1 MGFLVSSG
9 TSLMYLVLEHGVEAV
24 LKWIRS
30 TGKMILCILIKQLIC
45 VLPTLWQMS
54 RDKVENKCM
63 LYLNQTLRAKELRKT
78 DSMWS

>member
-9 TSLMYLVLEHGVEAV
+9 TSLIYLVLVHGVQTV

-30 TGKMILCILIKQLIC
+30 TGNMILCFLIKQLIC

-54 RDKVENKCM
+54 GDKVDNKCM
-63 LYLNQTLRAKELRKT
+63 LHLHQTLRAKELLKT
-78 DSMWS
+78 NSLWS